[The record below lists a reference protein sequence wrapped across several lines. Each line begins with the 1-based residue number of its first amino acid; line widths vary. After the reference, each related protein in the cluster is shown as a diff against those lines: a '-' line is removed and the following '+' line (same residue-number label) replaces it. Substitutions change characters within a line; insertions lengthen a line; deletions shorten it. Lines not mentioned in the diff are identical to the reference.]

1 MLLSGICNYSQT
13 RNMCEILSQTSSQ
26 RNKNNVI
33 PSPSYIKKPIQS
45 FHFPR
50 TQKHHSKKPEIQNKM
65 SKIKMR
71 HYRSSARAG
80 CRPLLLRGQCRLQ
93 KGAMVIDCLFW
104 LSCSHVLRDGDGL
117 IEILL
122 L

>member
-1 MLLSGICNYSQT
+1 M
-13 RNMCEILSQTSSQ
+13 
-26 RNKNNVI
+26 
-33 PSPSYIKKPIQS
+33 KKAIQS
-45 FHFPR
+45 FHSPG
-50 TQKHHSKKPEIQNKM
+50 TQKHNSKIPEIQNKTSK
-65 SKIKMR
+65 SKIR